1 MNISVYAPWRE
12 YRARIFKIQSREC
25 VSAAWKERAI
35 QRKANSQTP
44 AILNVA
50 RVHSGGARHFL
61 NYSIFPPGHFAR
73 LFLIH
78 RRNIPP
84 SPRHGPRIFPR
95 NFTVATLQ
103 QHCMPNK
110 HPRLTSPSRIY
121 VPRIPRREES
131 AVEEASVA
139 GLPLTIVVKIN
150 SLLPSSHTIEN
161 LCPRLSFLNC

>member
-1 MNISVYAPWRE
+1 M
-12 YRARIFKIQSREC
+12 
-25 VSAAWKERAI
+25 
-35 QRKANSQTP
+35 
-44 AILNVA
+44 
-50 RVHSGGARHFL
+50 HSGGARHFL

-84 SPRHGPRIFPR
+84 FPRHGPRIFPR

-103 QHCMPNK
+103 QRCMPNK

-131 AVEEASVA
+131 VVEEASVA

-161 LCPRLSFLNC
+161 LCPRLSFLNCSALVARLKIFLANFATNKMNRVLTQIKIRVERKSNDSIRLGSIS